1 MQEALRAADVA
12 CYTAKEKGR
21 NRIQF
26 HHAWT
31 LHD

>member
-1 MQEALRAADVA
+1 MQEALRAADGA

-26 HHAWT
+26 HHA
-31 LHD
+31 